1 VKRVREAV
9 PVILDV
15 FGFAAI
21 TVGASLMWVP
31 AGWIVA
37 GAALIAL
44 GWRISD

>member
-1 VKRVREAV
+1 MRRFREAV

-44 GWRISD
+44 GWHLSD